1 MEFFKKG
8 QIVPKRLGFVLT
20 HRKSRVNVTFGCDV
34 SVHGSV
40 VTPIGSPAKSVIHC
54 IVFKGRIRKN
64 GTIQRVQYQFNKF
77 SIDCSK
83 TEVGAAI
90 KVKL

>member
-8 QIVPKRLGFVLT
+8 QIVPKRLGFVST
-20 HRKSRVNVTFGCDV
+20 HRKAMVNVTFGCDV

-54 IVFKGRIRKN
+54 AVFKGRIRKN
-64 GTIQRVQYQFNKF
+64 GTIQRVQYEFNKF
-77 SIDCSK
+77 SIYCSK
-83 TEVGAAI
+83 TEVDAAI